1 MSTPSPAGRNTAR
14 PMRLRGTD
22 RLARPDPAHPGG
34 QFGNAPVAEPSSGI
48 LPGRAKPDEVGSKA
62 GPASAACA
70 GCQTEIPAT
79 ETLCAICMRTRGHVS
94 TGWRTLVHWLI
105 LLAILLVLLGLG
117 HWLGQ

>member
-1 MSTPSPAGRNTAR
+1 MSTPPPVERNTAK
-14 PMRLRGTD
+14 PMRLRGTN
-22 RLARPDPAHPGG
+22 RHAWPDPAHPGG

-48 LPGRAKPDEVGSKA
+48 LPDRAKPDEAESKA
-62 GPASAACA
+62 NRAPAACA